1 MPESVKDLA
10 DLGGWVAFLIV
21 TIWGGRSAMSLAR
34 SFASDVV
41 AEMRYIKDAIGEQR
55 ATIDSMEEQLDRIEK
70 RL

>member
-1 MPESVKDLA
+1 
-10 DLGGWVAFLIV
+10 
-21 TIWGGRSAMSLAR
+21 MSLAR